1 MVAILARDLADGVVA
16 PVETVSVP
24 ARFCGVVLTL
34 GPFVL
39 QSAKLGE
46 KSFDPVRRTGIMN
59 KSIRLLVTLVVL
71 LFQGTCRSGATE
83 PGAAEAALEKASM
96 FALGG
101 IGVAGTMSP
110 GERALREIFATRDAV
125 ARMERL
131 LTTATPAGQ
140 LYALLG
146 LRLKDRA
153 LYNRVVQQLRPTDAK
168 VETARGCMLS
178 QDPFGDLV
186 KEIERGQYDTFLDR
200 KWPDGR

>member
-1 MVAILARDLADGVVA
+1 
-16 PVETVSVP
+16 
-24 ARFCGVVLTL
+24 
-34 GPFVL
+34 
-39 QSAKLGE
+39 
-46 KSFDPVRRTGIMN
+46 MN
-59 KSIRLLVTLVVL
+59 KLIRVLLTLVVIL
-71 LFQGTCRSGATE
+71 LSRPNRSGATE
-83 PGAAEAALEKASM
+83 SRPAEATLEKASM

-178 QDPFGDLV
+178 QDAFGDLV

-200 KWPDGR
+200 KWPAGM